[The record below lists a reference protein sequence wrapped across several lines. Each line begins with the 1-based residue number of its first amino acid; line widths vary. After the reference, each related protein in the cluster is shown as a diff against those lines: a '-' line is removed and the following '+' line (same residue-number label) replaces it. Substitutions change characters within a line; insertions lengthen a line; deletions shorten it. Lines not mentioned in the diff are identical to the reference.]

1 MATAT
6 LVAPTMTEGAFPMN
20 QTQRLTQQELTELV
34 DKVQALRIG
43 TKMTGVFT
51 SRRIALLLENLCTE
65 DFVLFSKAL
74 QLKDREIPKR
84 HKTDAGVRRF
94 DAQGKPEAT
103 FTR

>member
-1 MATAT
+1 MSTT
-6 LVAPTMTEGAFPMN
+6 TFQAPLMNERGFPMTE
-20 QTQRLTQQELTELV
+20 TRRLTPQELAELV

-51 SRRIALLLENLCTE
+51 SRRIALLLESLCTE

-84 HKTDAGVRRF
+84 HSTALGVKRY
-94 DAQGKPEAT
+94 DVQGKPEVNHN
-103 FTR
+103 R

>member
-1 MATAT
+1 MSAATFQ
-6 LVAPTMTEGAFPMN
+6 APLMNEGAIVMN
-20 QTQRLTQQELTELV
+20 QTQRLTPQQLADLV

-84 HKTDAGVRRF
+84 HSNALGVKRF
-94 DAQGKPEAT
+94 DAQGKPDT
-103 FTR
+103 SFNR

>member
-1 MATAT
+1 MSAAMYQ
-6 LVAPTMTEGAFPMN
+6 LPTMKEGAFVMN
-20 QTQRLTQQELTELV
+20 QTQRLTHQELAELV

-74 QLKDREIPKR
+74 QLKDREIPK
-84 HKTDAGVRRF
+84 HHNTALGVKKF
-94 DAQGKPEAT
+94 DAKGKPEANHN
-103 FTR
+103 R

>member
-6 LVAPTMTEGAFPMN
+6 LATPMVEGAFVMN
-20 QTQRLTQQELTELV
+20 QTQRLTPQELTELV

-84 HKTDAGVRRF
+84 HSTALGVKRY
-94 DAQGKPEAT
+94 DAQGKTDPN
-103 FTR
+103 FNR